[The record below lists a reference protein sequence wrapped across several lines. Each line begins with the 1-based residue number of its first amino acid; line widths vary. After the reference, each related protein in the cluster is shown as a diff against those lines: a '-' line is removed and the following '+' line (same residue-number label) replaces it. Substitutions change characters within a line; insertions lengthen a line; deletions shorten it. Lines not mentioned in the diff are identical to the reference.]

1 MSVAFIPVLL
11 LLVVAGG
18 ISAFF
23 TLIFYR
29 NRAVTRGGVALT
41 VVMASVTI
49 WAFDIAARILFT
61 AASVQSL
68 TSAVELAVRGI
79 ISVALFLF
87 SLQYSG
93 RIGKTVSAASW
104 ALLLIVPAVTGAVLL
119 LVPDAPLTL
128 PGGGGSSL
136 AFVLWAFIIY
146 NTFFVFVALAVII
159 QSYQSATGI
168 FRGQLFCLVLAVA
181 APVFLHFAYV
191 LRVSPFGILD
201 LAPIGCIISIVALA
215 AGIERYGLFDIIPI
229 EHGIVTQQ
237 IPAGIIVVDMAGRI
251 VSTNPPALRILN
263 IRSGDLIGEPVRTYL
278 PRDGEFLQTRTEN
291 GGSLRRMIIQQ
302 EIEGALSHIEIQC
315 MPLLSR
321 QGEWQ
326 GRLLLL
332 SDVTDQKLT
341 EQSLAMARKNIN
353 VLTSIVRHDILNQL
367 TVIML
372 HNGVLRETGTEP
384 GMLKSLV
391 EQDKAAKN
399 IRRLIAFTKDY
410 EKLGENLPEWLD
422 IGKIFTSLTGK
433 LGYDY
438 IHYSTHVEGLEV
450 FADPLITRV
459 FDNLLDNSL
468 RYGQKVT
475 HIRLYTSQNMDGL
488 TLIYEDNGVG
498 IAEMEKARIFSR
510 GYGRNTGFGL
520 YFSREIL
527 SITGITIVENGQ
539 EGNGA
544 RFTITVPWGRF
555 RFRTGISPP
564 PESTEPSE

>member
-1 MSVAFIPVLL
+1 MSVAIIPVLL
-11 LLVVAGG
+11 LLAVACG

-23 TLIFYR
+23 TIIFYR

-41 VVMASVTI
+41 VVMVAVTL
-49 WAFDIAARILFT
+49 WSFNLAARILFDG
-61 AASVQSL
+61 AAVQFL
-68 TSAVELAVRGI
+68 TSAVELAIRGLI
-79 ISVALFLF
+79 PVALLLF

-93 RIGKTVSAASW
+93 RIGKKLSAPSW
-104 ALLLIVPAVTGAVLL
+104 ILPLIVPAVTGAILL
-119 LVPDAPLTL
+119 LVPNSPLML
-128 PGGGGSSL
+128 PGAEVSSL
-136 AFVLWAFIIY
+136 ILVQWAFIIY
-146 NTFFVFVALAVII
+146 NTFFVFAALAVII
-159 QSYQSATGI
+159 QSYQSATGV
-168 FRGQLFCLVLAVA
+168 FKGQLFCLVLAVA

-191 LRVSPFGILD
+191 LRVSPFGIID
-201 LAPIGCIISIVALA
+201 LAPIGCIISVVALA
-215 AGIERYGLFDIIPI
+215 AGIERYGLFDLVPI

-237 IPAGIIVVDMAGRI
+237 VPAGIIVVDMAGRI

-263 IRSGDLIGEPVRTYL
+263 IRSGDLIGEPVSTFL
-278 PRDGEFLQTRTEN
+278 PRDGEFLQTQAES
-291 GGSLRRMIIQQ
+291 GGSLRRMVIQQ
-302 EIEGALSHIEIQC
+302 EIEGVLSHIEVRC

-332 SDVTDQKLT
+332 SDITDQKLT
-341 EQSLAMARKNIN
+341 EQSLAMARRNIN
-353 VLTSIVRHDILNQL
+353 VLTAIVRHDILNQL

-372 HNGVLRETGTEP
+372 HNGVLREAATEP

-422 IGKIFTSLTGK
+422 VGKIFSSLTGK

-438 IHYSTHVEGLEV
+438 IHYSTHVEGLEI

-488 TLIYEDNGVG
+488 TLTYEDNGIG
-498 IAEMEKARIFSR
+498 IPEMEKIRIFSR

-527 SITGITIVENGQ
+527 SITGITIVETGQ

-544 RFTITVPWGRF
+544 RFVITVPWGRF
-555 RFRTGISPP
+555 RLRTGIAPS
-564 PESTEPSE
+564 PESTEPSG